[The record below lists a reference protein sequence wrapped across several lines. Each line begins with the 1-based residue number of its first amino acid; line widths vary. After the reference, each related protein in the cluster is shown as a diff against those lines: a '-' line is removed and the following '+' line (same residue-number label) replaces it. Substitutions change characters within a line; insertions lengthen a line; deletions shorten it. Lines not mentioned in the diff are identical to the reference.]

1 MHVMSPRP
9 PWLAAL
15 PNHPARRLV
24 RRIIL
29 GCWIGIPVLPLLAF
43 PFVQPPGLVVLLSLL
58 LAALSAIMYLAVG
71 CLLKLLG
78 MLQQYC
84 PRCYSAMHIGAQ
96 VCPACQFTADTTPTR
111 ELSSHQFQVI
121 VIGSLLSGLTVVGSG
136 VANAGGTRY
145 FACPIVSYFI
155 DACAE
160 IVMQEAPSVAPVTTA
175 PSSEDSLF
183 TPQTVSRDTPPLML
197 RLLQEPTVAN
207 ALAYVRWQRQR
218 LERVREVQALV
229 KQVMAADQAAPES
242 SATDSISPEHG
253 QPRTGSPTDR

>member
-1 MHVMSPRP
+1 
-9 PWLAAL
+9 
-15 PNHPARRLV
+15 
-24 RRIIL
+24 
-29 GCWIGIPVLPLLAF
+29 
-43 PFVQPPGLVVLLSLL
+43 
-58 LAALSAIMYLAVG
+58 
-71 CLLKLLG
+71 
-78 MLQQYC
+78 
-84 PRCYSAMHIGAQ
+84 MHIGAQ